1 MRYSGVCTT
10 MWAVFPSASTVVLP
24 TLGRPA
30 GDEQKALPGALS
42 PLGGTLVTLTIPDIL
57 EERCTTRQA
66 LERLA
71 SKRRGPTIFPLGGGG
86 ASAPVRWTPGP
97 GPKEQGVTQKLPDQG
112 EDRACVPRGILN
124 TTA

>member
-42 PLGGTLVTLTIPDIL
+42 PLWGTLVTLTIPDIL

-66 LERLA
+66 LERLPGE
-71 SKRRGPTIFPLGGGG
+71 RRGSPLPSPP
-86 ASAPVRWTPGP
+86 ARPSP
-97 GPKEQGVTQKLPDQG
+97 
-112 EDRACVPRGILN
+112 PRGPPP
-124 TTA
+124 ARAGRPPDA

>member
-71 SKRRGPTIFPLGGGG
+71 SKWRVLLN
-86 ASAPVRWTPGP
+86 SAPLAGP
-97 GPKEQGVTQKLPDQG
+97 PRPAAMRRRVEGI
-112 EDRACVPRGILN
+112 RARGR
-124 TTA
+124 

>member
-71 SKRRGPTIFPLGGGG
+71 SKWRGPPTSPPPARPARPPRRAPPG
-86 ASAPVRWTPGP
+86 ARGP
-97 GPKEQGVTQKLPDQG
+97 HKARPE
-112 EDRACVPRGILN
+112 
-124 TTA
+124 

>member
-71 SKRRGPTIFPLGGGG
+71 SKWRGLLTY
-86 ASAPVRWTPGP
+86 APHAGSQGSPDSKLRVAGHPQIVRT
-97 GPKEQGVTQKLPDQG
+97 E
-112 EDRACVPRGILN
+112 
-124 TTA
+124 

>member
-42 PLGGTLVTLTIPDIL
+42 PLWGTLVTLTIPDIL

-71 SKRRGPTIFPLGGGG
+71 SKWRGLPLFPPPGRPPRPPRPPRPGAGGTPKRRPPTPRDTKKHRRGG
-86 ASAPVRWTPGP
+86 TPAGQP
-97 GPKEQGVTQKLPDQG
+97 
-112 EDRACVPRGILN
+112 
-124 TTA
+124 